1 MAKKSKE
8 TALQKTST
16 QMMQKR
22 ALSGDEI
29 NRLAQFVVKMKE
41 PEPPKFEEKK
51 NGKLTLRDD
60 VMGRPA
66 LMESLGTVDN
76 LLANFLL
83 SQAKGSIFFDEYGSA
98 DKCNLVLAMLHG
110 IRPRDEV
117 EGMLAVQM
125 VGVHNLAMEFV
136 RRAMLKEQ
144 TFEGINTAV
153 ARADKLMRTF
163 TMQLDALNRHRGKGQ
178 QKVIVEHVHVN
189 EGGQAIVGAI
199 EGGGV
204 KNENRG

>member
-1 MAKKSKE
+1 MTKKNKE

-16 QMMQKR
+16 QITQKR
-22 ALSGDEI
+22 TLSDEE
-29 NRLAQFVVKMKE
+29 VKRCAKFFIKLKE
-41 PEPPKFEEKK
+41 AEPPKLKEEK
-51 NGKLTLRDD
+51 GKLALSDD

-66 LMESLGTVDN
+66 LMESLGTLDG
-76 LLANFLL
+76 LLVNFLL
-83 SQAKGSIFFDEYGSA
+83 SQASSSIFFDVYSRA

-136 RRAMLKEQ
+136 RRAMLKDQ
-144 TFEGINTAV
+144 TFEGINMAV

-199 EGGGV
+199 AGGGG
-204 KNENRG
+204 KNEKLG